1 MTRANHQHQQ
11 QQEPAQNSGS
21 AMGGTA
27 ERAAAFKRV
36 WQDTHPDFRGKLA
49 DGTLTVMGYAK
60 WGGGLV
66 TAETITEDELA
77 ERLQAVRK

>member
-1 MTRANHQHQQ
+1 MTHANHQHQQ
-11 QQEPAQNSGS
+11 QPAQNSGS
-21 AMGGTA
+21 AMRGTA

-36 WQDTHPDFRGKLA
+36 WRDTHPDFRGKLA
-49 DGTLTVMGYAK
+49 DGTLTLMGYAK

-66 TAETITEDELA
+66 SAVTITDDELA